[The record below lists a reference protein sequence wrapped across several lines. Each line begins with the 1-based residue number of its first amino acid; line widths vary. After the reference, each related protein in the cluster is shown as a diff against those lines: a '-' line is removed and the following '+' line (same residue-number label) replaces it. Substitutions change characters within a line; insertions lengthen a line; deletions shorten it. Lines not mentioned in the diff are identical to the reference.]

1 MTEQQGHFDH
11 STLQWVKRELDDTL
25 NQSADAL
32 QQFSED
38 ANDRT
43 QLQFCVTHLHQVR
56 GILQMLELQGA
67 VMLTEEMEA
76 VGHALLDES
85 VGNHEQ
91 ACEALMRGILRLR
104 DYLERVGAGEQ
115 DSALLILPLINDLRA
130 TRNEPI
136 IAASALFAPDLE
148 AQPSQPRHPRDGSD
162 EVATEAARARPQYQR
177 GLLGVLRGISE
188 QRSAERM
195 IGALDQLDRGSP
207 DDRRGRIWWIGS
219 GLVDGLRQDQ
229 LTEYRPTVHYLLGR
243 LERYIRQ
250 ATIDG
255 SELEVADD
263 QLRAML
269 YYVARADATTDRLD
283 TLHRT
288 YRLSELLAEE
298 QRLEEAR
305 EGFFGPGA
313 EAFSGVA
320 DAIREDLASVKDT
333 LDLYMRGNQEYAES
347 LPQAAESMRR
357 IADTLGVL
365 GLAEPRRIVGEQ
377 ADIVGELGSSGVGST
392 VAVEK
397 AAEALLYVES
407 SLADLVERG
416 RVSTGQDAGS
426 EPGEALFDREY
437 REVLGST
444 ITHAITEVGRIK
456 EGLVQFLENR
466 DVSYLDG
473 LSTSFEGVR
482 GALSVTE
489 LTRASQLLASS
500 ERYVN
505 EVLRPGNVR
514 DPSALDD
521 LADAVTSIEYYLEAV
536 RDRRSGT
543 EQILDV
549 AAESLGRLGY
559 GQADATAAEVPA
571 SSAEETGVAEGPG
584 TEAAPAGDSAP
595 DETAGGTES
604 EADAVATETPSDDSP
619 AAEQPAAVTDEFGED
634 LSKKRG
640 RVNLDVPVFSDQLD
654 EEILEIFVDEADEVL
669 ETLGECFPRW
679 RDNPEDR
686 EALITTRRMFHT
698 LKGSGRMAGG
708 LLLGELA
715 WAIENLLNR
724 VLDQTLDADPAIP
737 EMVEEAIGHVP
748 KLVGQLRG
756 DSAPENDVRELMR
769 RAAAWSDPSQAGDA
783 PPSSAP
789 APATEEEGSGD
800 PGKAEGPEPDAVSV
814 DDSVSHETME
824 APGSEMDDA
833 ASEFEAGADPDASV
847 PEDAGAITIDTLP
860 PDEPEADDTV
870 REAGPALEIGQAEVP
885 ERPEGGDVDVAET
898 GWATD
903 REPGAAFPEPGAP
916 GLGAGSNESDTQ
928 SKEIAAE
935 LTAPES
941 DTATQAVDS
950 VAEDAAATG
959 TSESTAAGVSPGM
972 EPTLYEIFSKET
984 LDHLLVV
991 EEFLAEC
998 DPQACATNHDLLRS
1012 LHTLTGSARM
1022 AGADSISRLG
1032 KALEELAR
1040 ARDNN
1045 DQPLDPD
1052 DQDCM
1057 VRGAMLIRELVQA
1070 LGREG
1075 APLPEVEGLAVEVE
1089 QRRDTDIGPTL
1100 EAMTAAE
1107 SADKPT
1113 FGWPAGLGE
1122 PLVEASF
1129 TSPADDPSIPA
1140 AEAKQGQAPS
1150 EPNVPL
1156 SGETLTASDPEPPD
1170 YAVATPDGAAA
1181 ATPSTEAK
1189 HGQAPSEPNVPPSG
1203 ETLAASDPEPPDYA
1217 VATPDGAA
1225 AATPSGDATAPAEA
1239 QSPASV
1245 RPADASAAPATPGGA
1260 DSRTAAVA
1268 ETEADTDDDLTSIF
1282 LEEAQ
1287 DILDSFDDL
1296 VARWEVSPEPDDQVA
1311 ELQRSLHTLKGGAR
1325 LAALE
1330 AVGDFCHA
1338 LETLA
1343 SDVGEHRVSADDA
1356 FFEVLRDCIDELV
1369 RLVDVARQGGKP
1381 QPPRELVQRI
1391 EQLRSGSDNSQTP
1404 ASEGP
1409 AEEAPPDQE
1418 LLEVFL
1424 EEASDILDQSENLL
1438 QAWREAPSSTDQ
1450 INELER
1456 ALHTLKGGARM
1467 AGLQS
1472 VADLSH
1478 SLETLLKQVRAGT
1491 LAPNNAMFDLLD
1503 NANDRL
1509 VQLRDRAQAGERLA
1523 YPKDLMDA
1531 IGAIERGETPAGLAS
1546 GNAAS
1551 SAEAAPAVPA
1561 AEKAPAEAEAAEQS
1575 ASTSTAQST
1584 DQSRQQQSDT
1594 VRVRADLLDNL
1605 VNYAGEVS
1613 IYRARL
1619 EQQTGAINFNL
1630 EEFEQTVQRLRDQLR
1645 TLEIETESQIQTR
1658 TGNRP
1663 LKAAAGDDAQ
1673 GHAQDPEDP
1682 DFDPLEMD
1690 RFSRVQE
1697 LSRALS
1703 ESVND
1708 LASIEQTINNLNR
1721 ESETLLLQQ
1730 SRVNT
1735 DLQDGLMRT
1744 RMVPFGNL
1752 VPRLRRIVRQASQD
1766 MGKRANLQ
1774 VLGAEGEMDRT
1785 VLERVVPPLEHMLR
1799 NSVAHGIED
1808 VETRAARGKA
1818 EDGTI
1823 SVSLDREGADV
1834 VIRVSDDGGGMDLEA
1849 IRRKALDQGFMR
1861 ADAELTD
1868 KEVMQFVLESG
1879 FSTAKEVTQVAGRG
1893 VGMDVVNA
1901 EIKQLGGNLEIDSK
1915 PAEGTQL
1922 TVRLPFTLALNQA
1935 ILCKSGDETYAIPLS
1950 SIEGVTRLD
1959 HPTLRDYL
1967 ARPGEPVYEYAGAYY
1982 EVRSLSAILGGEDP
1996 ELPDDDRQTPLILV
2010 QAGEHRIAL
2019 QVDGLLGSRDI
2030 VVKSVGSQISTVQ
2043 GIFGATILADGRVVL
2058 ILDVSAMVRLGLG
2071 AREKRV
2077 EASADAATIE
2087 ADTAPAAAAGP
2098 QTVMVVDDSITMR
2111 KVASRLLERNNLEV
2125 MTAKDGVDA
2134 VSQLQE
2140 HVPDA
2145 MLLDIEMPRMDGYE
2159 LATHM
2164 RNDERLSSVP
2174 IVMITSRT
2182 GEKHRERAMDIGVD
2196 RYLGKPYQESDLLG
2210 TLNELLENGRD
2221 AG

>member
-1 MTEQQGHFDH
+1 MTEQQSHFDH

-76 VGHALLDES
+76 VGNALLEQS
-85 VGNHEQ
+85 VSNHEQ

-130 TRNEPI
+130 TRQEPI

-148 AQPSQPRHPRDGSD
+148 AQPPQPRHDRDGSD
-162 EVATEAARARPQYQR
+162 QVAEVAAKARPEYQR

-188 QRSAERM
+188 ERSAERM
-195 IGALDQLDRGSP
+195 IAALDKLDRVSP
-207 DDRRGRIWWIGS
+207 DDDRGKIWWIGS
-219 GLVDGLRQDQ
+219 GLIDGLRQGE
-229 LTEYRPTVHYLLGR
+229 LTDYRPTVHYLLGR
-243 LERYIRQ
+243 LERYIKQ
-250 ATIDG
+250 ATVDG
-255 SELEVADD
+255 AELEVPPD

-269 YYVARADATTDRLD
+269 YYIARVDTSTTRLEN
-283 TLHRT
+283 LHRT
-288 YRLSELLAEE
+288 YQLRELLAEE
-298 QRLEEAR
+298 QRLEQAR

-333 LDLYMRGNQEYAES
+333 LDLYMRGNQEYAEA
-347 LPQAAESMRR
+347 LPQAADSMRR

-365 GLAEPRRIVGEQ
+365 GLAEPRRIVSEQ
-377 ADIVGELGSSGVGST
+377 ADVVGELGSSGEGGT

-407 SLADLVERG
+407 TLADLVERG
-416 RVSTGQDAGS
+416 RVSTDQEEGS
-426 EPGEALFDREY
+426 EPGDALFDREY
-437 REVLGST
+437 RQVLGST

-466 DVSYLDG
+466 DASYLDG
-473 LSTSFEGVR
+473 LTTSFEGVR

-489 LTRASQLLASS
+489 LTRASQLIALS

-505 EVLRPGNVR
+505 DVLRPGQVPDAR
-514 DPSALDD
+514 ALDD

-536 RDRRSGT
+536 RDGRSGS

-549 AAESLGRLGY
+549 AAESLDRLGY
-559 GQADATAAEVPA
+559 GETGATEAPAAGATTAASETHDTA
-571 SSAEETGVAEGPG
+571 SEHDWAAGD
-584 TEAAPAGDSAP
+584 EAAEASATDEPQAAPEP
-595 DETAGGTES
+595 DEPEAAGE
-604 EADAVATETPSDDSP
+604 P
-619 AAEQPAAVTDEFGED
+619 AAEEAPAPAPATDEFGED

-640 RVNLDVPVFSDQLD
+640 RVNLEVPVFSDQLD
-654 EEILEIFVDEADEVL
+654 EDILDIFVDEAEEVL
-669 ETLGECFPRW
+669 ETLNECFPRW

-686 EALITTRRMFHT
+686 ESLITTRRMFHT

-724 VLDQTLDADPAIP
+724 VLDQTLEADPAIP
-737 EMVEEAIGHVP
+737 AMVDEAMGHIP
-748 KLVGQLRG
+748 TLVSQLQG
-756 DSAPENDVRELMR
+756 GSAPEDQVRELMR
-769 RAAAWSDPSQAGDA
+769 RAAAWSDPSQAVEA
-783 PPSSAP
+783 SAP
-789 APATEEEGSGD
+789 APGEGAAPAADTGSEATED
-800 PGKAEGPEPDAVSV
+800 ADTGKAPGPEPVTEPADDASGASV
-814 DDSVSHETME
+814 E
-824 APGSEMDDA
+824 APGSERDDA
-833 ASEFEAGADPDASV
+833 AGHDSIQGESAVPAAD
-847 PEDAGAITIDTLP
+847 
-860 PDEPEADDTV
+860 EADDAGGIDIDDFPA
-870 REAGPALEIGQAEVP
+870 EAPGDDAGTDAGEPSDSDDALVADDAMPVSPASEDLA
-885 ERPEGGDVDVAET
+885 D
-898 GWATD
+898 
-903 REPGAAFPEPGAP
+903 EPGAASAEPGGP
-916 GLGAGSNESDTQ
+916 GLGAGSNEPDLDLAVTESEATAVAGD
-928 SKEIAAE
+928 EAAPGE
-935 LTAPES
+935 GS
-941 DTATQAVDS
+941 
-950 VAEDAAATG
+950 
-959 TSESTAAGVSPGM
+959 AAGGFDDTSGGDATLSPGM
-972 EPTLYEIFSKET
+972 DATLYEIFSKET
-984 LDHLLVV
+984 LDHLVVV

-998 DPQACATNHDLLRS
+998 DPQACTTNHELLRS

-1057 VRGAMLIRELVQA
+1057 VRGAMLVRELVQA

-1075 APLPEVEGLAVEVE
+1075 APLPDVEGLAQEVE
-1089 QRRDTDIGPTL
+1089 QRRDTDVGPTL
-1100 EAMTAAE
+1100 EAMTAQE
-1107 SADKPT
+1107 SAVKPV
-1113 FGWPAGLGE
+1113 FGRPAGLGE
-1122 PLVEASF
+1122 PLPEAVF
-1129 TSPADDPSIPA
+1129 TPPTAAELASRFGNESKASGPA
-1140 AEAKQGQAPS
+1140 APAAPTS
-1150 EPNVPL
+1150 APDDSLNA
-1156 SGETLTASDPEPPD
+1156 TDPQPPD
-1170 YAVATPDGAAA
+1170 YAVATAEAAA
-1181 ATPSTEAK
+1181 AAQPVA
-1189 HGQAPSEPNVPPSG
+1189 
-1203 ETLAASDPEPPDYA
+1203 ETVSSAGTA
-1217 VATPDGAA
+1217 VAPGDSSEAGS
-1225 AATPSGDATAPAEA
+1225 ATTSSEAE
-1239 QSPASV
+1239 QSEAV
-1245 RPADASAAPATPGGA
+1245 SAGA
-1260 DSRTAAVA
+1260 DSA
-1268 ETEADTDDDLTSIF
+1268 EAPGAPEAGVGSDSGGAPVEPGAEGGDDDLTGIF

-1296 VARWEVSPEPDDQVA
+1296 VARWEVSSEPDDQVA

-1325 LAALE
+1325 LAGLE
-1330 AVGDFCHA
+1330 AVGDFCHG

-1343 SDVGEHRVSADDA
+1343 NDVGEHRVSADDA

-1369 RLVDVARQGGKP
+1369 RLVDVARQGNKP
-1381 QPPRELVQRI
+1381 QPPSELFQRI
-1391 EQLRSGSDNSQTP
+1391 EQLRSGSGDSQGATGE
-1404 ASEGP
+1404 AP

-1450 INELER
+1450 TNELER

-1491 LAPNNAMFDLLD
+1491 LAPNDAMFDLLD

-1509 VQLRDRAQAGERLA
+1509 VQLRDRAQAGQSLA
-1523 YPKDLMDA
+1523 YPNDLLDA
-1531 IGAIERGETPAGLAS
+1531 IAAIERGETPEGLGGGS
-1546 GNAAS
+1546 AALS
-1551 SAEAAPAVPA
+1551 EETAPAPA
-1561 AEKAPAEAEAAEQS
+1561 AEKAPAEAEEADQS
-1575 ASTSTAQST
+1575 AASSTGQGT

-1630 EEFEQTVQRLRDQLR
+1630 EEFEQTVQRLREQLR
-1645 TLEIETESQIQTR
+1645 SLEIETESQIQTR

-1663 LKAAAGDDAQ
+1663 VKAAAGDDSGGDEAS
-1673 GHAQDPEDP
+1673 GQDDQ

-1744 RMVPFGNL
+1744 RMVPFANL

-1808 VETRAARGKA
+1808 AETRASRGKA

-1849 IRRKALDQGFMR
+1849 IRRKAIDQGFMR
-1861 ADAELTD
+1861 SDAELTD

-1901 EIKQLGGNLEIDSK
+1901 EIKQLGGNLEIDST
-1915 PAEGTQL
+1915 PGEGTQL

-1982 EVRSLSAILGGEDP
+1982 EVRSLSAILGGDDP
-1996 ELPDDDRQTPLILV
+1996 ELPDDERQTPLILV

-2077 EASADAATIE
+2077 EAPEGAATLE
-2087 ADTAPAAAAGP
+2087 AEPAEAARSGP

-2125 MTAKDGVDA
+2125 LTAKDGVDA

-2140 HVPDA
+2140 NVPDA

-2164 RNDERLSSVP
+2164 RNDERLRAVP